1 MVPAAGMTYACINV
15 TKDNSTPI
23 RPSFH
28 PCSVTESPRMK
39 AIQSNKL
46 KRLQTLDGV
55 LEAHEDTWNVLPA
68 FVRAR
73 NELGAVI
80 PQITGTVQVQLS
92 APDAAGEKRLARETL
107 GDTATEIAAAVL
119 AYAEEN
125 DDTELAGRVDF
136 SRTDIIKGRDSTVV
150 ARCRD
155 IHAAAT
161 ENLAELADAGITAA
175 KLTAFKKQIDGFE
188 NLQTKPRQNL
198 AKRSAATRLMPTL
211 LRKADRIVGRRM
223 NKLVVQFKTTAPD
236 FYNAYQTAVSIVNS
250 GSGHSTNSNGNG
262 GTPAP
267 KPA

>member
-1 MVPAAGMTYACINV
+1 
-15 TKDNSTPI
+15 
-23 RPSFH
+23 
-28 PCSVTESPRMK
+28 MK
-39 AIQSNKL
+39 AVQSNKL

-55 LEAHEDTWNVLPA
+55 LEEHEDTWNTLPA

-73 NELGAVI
+73 NELGSVI

-92 APDAAGEKRLARETL
+92 TPDAAGEKRLARETL
-107 GDTATEIAAAVL
+107 GDTATEIAAAIFS
-119 AYAEEN
+119 YAEEN
-125 DDTELAGRVDF
+125 DDPELAGRVDL
-136 SRTDIIKGRDSTVV
+136 SRTDIIKGRDTSVV

-161 ENLAELADAGITAA
+161 ENLALLADAGVTAA

-188 NLQTKPRQNL
+188 NLQTKPRQHV

-211 LRKADRIVGRRM
+211 LRKADRIVNRRM
-223 NKLVVQFKTTAPD
+223 NKLVVQFKTNAPD
-236 FYNAYQTAVSIVNS
+236 FYNAYQTAVAIVDS
-250 GSGHSTNSNGNG
+250 GTGHSKNGNG